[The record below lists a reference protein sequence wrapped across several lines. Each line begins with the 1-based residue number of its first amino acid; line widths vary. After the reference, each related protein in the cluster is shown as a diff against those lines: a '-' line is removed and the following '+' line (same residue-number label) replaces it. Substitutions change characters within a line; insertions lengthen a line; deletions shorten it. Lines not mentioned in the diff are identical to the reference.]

1 LLRQSKIEELE
12 IMLEVVLAV
21 ALFHSLA
28 AVVLIAGCAV
38 LSVRAMVRRARPK
51 VRNYLPASIEAASVS
66 EVSGLAQ
73 AA

>member
-1 LLRQSKIEELE
+1 LLRQLKIEEFG

-21 ALFHSLA
+21 TIFHSLA

-38 LSVRAMVRRARPK
+38 LSVRAMFRRVQPI
-51 VRNYLPASIEAASVS
+51 VRNYLPAGTKTVTDS
-66 EVSGLAQ
+66 EVAELAQ